1 MAEASEKGDGQSLV
15 QQQTRAG
22 IHEFVFGAPA
32 SEREPLLR
40 FWAAL
45 GFEPVDEGHLE
56 PEAAGRAYGHSQ
68 GLSGVRLR
76 HRGCDTFN
84 TGLVRLQFWD
94 QLLNEGLEDTRPL
107 VVGSRWMGL
116 YTQDILQLRDSL
128 ASSAQQREW
137 SLWVSPL
144 VNAPLSHPPAEVDFF
159 QPFVGLRETL
169 VFGRRFRLAFIQRA
183 GFDRPGFGTFD
194 HELAYRNTE
203 GSHANIVQP
212 AGRFDSAFY
221 KRVFGF
227 ETAPFGEAHDSGTE
241 PTTIEALD
249 LRPGET
255 FHIERTRAVDCPS
268 GLLQIYSSYLA
279 GDDRRDRSRPGCGNL
294 CAYSVRV
301 RDLEQ
306 LCADVAGAGG
316 KAGEPFE
323 DEFGEAAV
331 CFDGPDG
338 YAWVAVADVG

>member
-1 MAEASEKGDGQSLV
+1 MAEASEDTGNHTPAQR
-15 QQQTRAG
+15 QTQAG
-22 IHEFVFGAPA
+22 IHEFIFGAPNA
-32 SEREPLLR
+32 ERETLLR
-40 FWAAL
+40 FWAIL
-45 GFEPVDEGHLE
+45 GFEPVDEGRLG
-56 PEAAGRAYGHSQ
+56 PEAAGLAYAHQQDLTS
-68 GLSGVRLR
+68 VRLR

-94 QLLNEGLEDTRPL
+94 QLRNEGLEDTRPL

-128 ASSAQQREW
+128 TNSEQQRDW
-137 SLWVSPL
+137 GLWVSPL
-144 VNAPLSHPPAEVDFF
+144 VNAPLSHPPADVDFYR
-159 QPFVGLRETL
+159 PFVGLRETL

-194 HELAYRNTE
+194 DRLAFRNTE
-203 GSHANIVQP
+203 GSHANIVQA

-227 ETAPFGEAHDSGTE
+227 ETAPYGDAHDSGTE
-241 PTTIEALD
+241 PTTIEALA

-301 RDLEQ
+301 RDLDR
-306 LCADVAGAGG
+306 LCAEVGDAGG
-316 KAGEPFE
+316 VVSDRFE
-323 DEFGEAAV
+323 DEFGEASV